1 MWMEYNAF
9 ADSDEIEDDSD
20 EIVEYSEDNV
30 NWNPELILHLQ
41 ILMKECYMIDAQ
53 LEKLKLR
60 NLDRVEDRLDREEEY
75 IELCKSVH
83 QDYQTLCTSRA
94 ILYDLLKESEN
105 GPYQYYHRSSKK
117 DELFSFFEYHE
128 KFIKVLDQKITKIL
142 KMNKCN

>member
-1 MWMEYNAF
+1 MLKMWMEYNAF
-9 ADSDEIEDDSD
+9 TDSDEIEEYESD
-20 EIVEYSEDNV
+20 HSEDNV

-60 NLDRVEDRLDREEEY
+60 NLNRIEDRLDGGEKY
-75 IELCKSVH
+75 MELCKSVH
-83 QDYQTLCTSRA
+83 HDYQTLCTSRA

-105 GPYQYYHRSSKK
+105 GPHQYLYRSSKK
-117 DELFSFFEYHE
+117 YDLLSFFDYHE
-128 KFIKVLDQKITKIL
+128 KFIKELDEKITKIL